1 MCFAAITEPERGTD
15 AHDDLQRVPKK
26 EVMYLDTGWHRQ
38 RVVMCMVCQKPLEE
52 RKRMEERLWTV
63 SEVAKRLRLD
73 ETTVRRYIADGAMEA
88 VILPHKGKRKAYRIK
103 QSTLDTILHPKGRT
117 P

>member
-1 MCFAAITEPERGTD
+1 
-15 AHDDLQRVPKK
+15 
-26 EVMYLDTGWHRQ
+26 
-38 RVVMCMVCQKPLEE
+38 
-52 RKRMEERLWTV
+52 MEERLWTV

-88 VILPHKGKRKAYRIK
+88 VILPHKGKRKVYRIK
-103 QSTLDTILHPKGRT
+103 QSTLNKIVPPQGGTTT

>member
-1 MCFAAITEPERGTD
+1 MR
-15 AHDDLQRVPKK
+15 
-26 EVMYLDTGWHRQ
+26 
-38 RVVMCMVCQKPLEE
+38 MVCQKPLEE

-88 VILPHKGKRKAYRIK
+88 VILPHKGERKSYRIK